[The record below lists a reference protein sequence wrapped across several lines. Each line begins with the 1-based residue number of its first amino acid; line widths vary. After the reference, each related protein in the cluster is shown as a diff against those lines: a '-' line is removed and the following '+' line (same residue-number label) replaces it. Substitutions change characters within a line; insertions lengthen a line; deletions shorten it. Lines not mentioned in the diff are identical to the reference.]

1 MNGHR
6 PIPLACITKGPA
18 QSLEAQIHTS
28 AEIPI
33 QREPSAIP
41 LNPAFATLPRN
52 RLLRLLFA
60 TLPKTPF
67 RKSFDCHT
75 CDPLPPVIIPFLAA
89 RHSSLPQFASRV
101 LDLDAASVICSFPP
115 PRLHSPNLGEVM
127 IRIRILRE
135 QFRPTLRLAIPLVLA
150 ELGWMS
156 MAIVDTMM
164 VGRLPNS
171 AVAIS
176 AVSLGG
182 ILVHTLAFF
191 GGGLLIGLDT
201 LVSQA
206 FGAGLREDCHR
217 SLIHGIYLS
226 FALTPLLMA
235 PVWFFPSL
243 LPWANIPPDI
253 VSLAVPY
260 SKALAWGTLPLLL
273 YFAVRRSMQAMNMVG
288 PIAFALI
295 TANLINAAGNWVLI
309 YGKLGAPAMGAVGS
323 GWSTAW
329 ARIYLAAVLVGYL
342 LWYDRKHRTDLLR
355 TPIQPELHRIRR
367 LIALGF
373 PAAMQISLEIGVFA
387 LVTALIGRLGAT
399 ALASH
404 QIALNTVSFTYMV
417 PLGISSAAA
426 VRVGQAIGRKDPAG
440 AANAGGSAIFFGA
453 GFMTLAGITLL
464 VIPRWIARVY
474 TPDESIIRS
483 AVLLLAAGAAFQL
496 FDGIQT
502 VATGALRGAGDT
514 RTPMFCHFT
523 AYWIIGLPL
532 GAWLCFRH
540 GWGAFGLWA
549 GLSLALILIGIVLL
563 FAWRRT
569 VHRLNRGIA

>member
-1 MNGHR
+1 MTR
-6 PIPLACITKGPA
+6 LQT
-18 QSLEAQIHTS
+18 LR
-28 AEIPI
+28 AE
-33 QREPSAIP
+33 
-41 LNPAFATLPRN
+41 
-52 RLLRLLFA
+52 
-60 TLPKTPF
+60 
-67 RKSFDCHT
+67 
-75 CDPLPPVIIPFLAA
+75 
-89 RHSSLPQFASRV
+89 
-101 LDLDAASVICSFPP
+101 
-115 PRLHSPNLGEVM
+115 
-127 IRIRILRE
+127 
-135 QFRPTLRLAIPLVLA
+135 FRPTLRLAIPLVLA

-191 GGGLLIGLDT
+191 GGGLLVGLDT

-206 FGAGLREDCHR
+206 FGAGQREDCHR
-217 SLIHGIYLS
+217 SLVHGIYLS
-226 FALTPLLMA
+226 LALTPLLMA
-235 PVWFFPSL
+235 PVWFFDPL
-243 LPWANIPPDI
+243 LRHAGIAPEILA
-253 VSLAVPY
+253 LAVPY
-260 SKALAWGTLPLLL
+260 SKAMAWGTLPLLL
-273 YFAVRRSMQAMNMVG
+273 YFGVRRCMQSMNMVR

-295 TANLINAAGNWVLI
+295 TANLINAAGNWLLI

-342 LWYDRKHRTDLLR
+342 LWYDRKHRTRLLR
-355 TPIQPELHRIRR
+355 TPIQPDLRRIRR
-367 LIALGF
+367 LLALGF

-387 LVTALIGRLGAT
+387 LVTAFIGRLGAV

-404 QIALNTVSFTYMV
+404 QIALNTVSLTYMV
-417 PLGISSAAA
+417 PLGVSSAAA
-426 VRVGQAIGRKDPAG
+426 VRVGQALGRKDPVG
-440 AANAGGSAIFFGA
+440 ARDAGGSAIFYGA
-453 GFMTLAGITLL
+453 SFMTIAGIALL
-464 VIPRWIARVY
+464 VFPRGIARLF
-474 TPDESIIRS
+474 TPDAAIIRS
-483 AVLLLAAGAAFQL
+483 TVYLLAAGAAFQL

-532 GAWLCFRH
+532 GSWLCFGR

-563 FAWRRT
+563 FAWRRRVRHLILAAGAESIT
-569 VHRLNRGIA
+569 GLNRGKSEVRSA

>member
-1 MNGHR
+1 
-6 PIPLACITKGPA
+6 
-18 QSLEAQIHTS
+18 
-28 AEIPI
+28 
-33 QREPSAIP
+33 
-41 LNPAFATLPRN
+41 
-52 RLLRLLFA
+52 LRLFSRALKLF
-60 TLPKTPF
+60 PF
-67 RKSFDCHT
+67 FSAD
-75 CDPLPPVIIPFLAA
+75 
-89 RHSSLPQFASRV
+89 
-101 LDLDAASVICSFPP
+101 DLRP
-115 PRLHSPNLGEVM
+115 M
-127 IRIRILRE
+127 IRYNT
-135 QFRPTLRLAIPLVLA
+135 FRTELGPTLRLALPLVLA

-171 AVAIS
+171 AVAIA

-182 ILVHTLAFF
+182 ILVNVLAMF

-206 FGAGLREDCHR
+206 FGSGEREDCHR
-217 SLIHGIYLS
+217 SLLHGIYLS
-226 FALTPLLMA
+226 LALAPLLMA
-235 PVWFFPSL
+235 PVWFFEPL
-243 LPWANIPPDI
+243 LRAMRIAPEVIA
-253 VSLAVPY
+253 LAVPY

-273 YFAVRRSMQAMNMVG
+273 YFAVRRCMQAMNMVR

-295 TANLINAAGNWVLI
+295 TANLINAGGNWILI

-329 ARIYLAAVLVGYL
+329 ARIYLSAILVGYF
-342 LWYDRKHRTDLLR
+342 LWYDRRHRTRLLH
-355 TPIQPELHRIRR
+355 TPIQPELRRIRR

-373 PAAMQISLEIGVFA
+373 PAAMQITLEVGVFA
-387 LVTALIGRLGAT
+387 LVTALIGRLGAV

-426 VRVGQAIGRKDPAG
+426 VRVGQAIGRKDPQGAGDAGSTAIFLG
-440 AANAGGSAIFFGA
+440 AA
-453 GFMTLAGITLL
+453 FMTCMSIVLL
-464 VIPRWIARVY
+464 VIPSWIARAY
-474 TPDESIIRS
+474 TPDRAIIHS
-483 AVLLLAAGAAFQL
+483 TIILLAAGAAFQL

-502 VATGALRGAGDT
+502 VATGALRGLGDT
-514 RTPMFCHFT
+514 STPMLCHFT

-532 GAWLCFRH
+532 GAWLCFNR

-563 FAWRRT
+563 VVWRRK
-569 VHRLNRGIA
+569 VHHLALVLPQQ

>member
-1 MNGHR
+1 MIN
-6 PIPLACITKGPA
+6 I
-18 QSLEAQIHTS
+18 S
-28 AEIPI
+28 
-33 QREPSAIP
+33 
-41 LNPAFATLPRN
+41 TLR
-52 RLLRLLFA
+52 
-60 TLPKTPF
+60 T
-67 RKSFDCHT
+67 
-75 CDPLPPVIIPFLAA
+75 
-89 RHSSLPQFASRV
+89 
-101 LDLDAASVICSFPP
+101 
-115 PRLHSPNLGEVM
+115 E
-127 IRIRILRE
+127 
-135 QFRPTLRLAIPLVLA
+135 FRPTLRLAIPLVLA

-171 AVAIS
+171 AAAIS

-217 SLIHGIYLS
+217 SLVHGIYLS
-226 FALTPLLMA
+226 LALTPLLMA
-235 PVWFFPSL
+235 PVWFFAPL
-243 LPWANIPPDI
+243 LRALNIPPDI
-253 VSLAVPY
+253 LALTIPY

-273 YFAVRRSMQAMNMVG
+273 YFAVRRSMQGMNMVG

-295 TANLINAAGNWVLI
+295 TANIINAFGNWILI

-329 ARIYLAAVLVGYL
+329 ARIYLAAVLVAYL
-342 LWYDRKHRTDLLR
+342 LWYDSKHRTDLLR
-355 TPIQPELHRIRR
+355 TPIQPDLQRIRR

-399 ALASH
+399 ALAGH
-404 QIALNTVSFTYMV
+404 QIALNTVSLTYMV
-417 PLGISSAAA
+417 PLGVSSAAA
-426 VRVGQAIGRKDPAG
+426 VRVGQAIGRKDPTG
-440 AANAGGSAIFFGA
+440 AANAGGSAIFYGA
-453 GFMTLAGITLL
+453 AFMTLAGLVLL
-464 VIPRWIARVY
+464 LIPRWISRVY
-474 TPDESIIRS
+474 TPDESIIRR
-483 AVLLLAAGAAFQL
+483 AVVLLAAGAAFQL

-532 GAWLCFRH
+532 GAWLCFRR

-563 FAWRRT
+563 FVWSRIVRRLT
-569 VHRLNRGIA
+569 TGTFGPLPLRS